1 MAKDQYIQ
9 RLKTVPLFA
18 SLSKK
23 ELNLLLGQADH
34 LRYPATLPGR
44 PRGTRWAR
52 SSGWSST
59 ASSRCNAVA
68 AQVATLG
75 PGDYFGELSVID
87 SSPRDATVIA
97 TTPVELLVI
106 GRRRFWATVQGSP
119 TLMRKLM
126 IGLANRL
133 HEADRR
139 ESALRGGD
147 RRLGGRP
154 PEGRVLGRRG

>member
-23 ELNLLLGQADH
+23 ELDLLLSQADH
-34 LRYPATLPGR
+34 LRYPARFRVVREGAVGEELWLVVDGELGVQRGGR
-44 PRGTRWAR
+44 E
-52 SSGWSST
+52 
-59 ASSRCNAVA
+59 
-68 AQVATLG
+68 VATLG

-87 SSPRDATVIA
+87 SAPRDATVIA
-97 TTPVELLVI
+97 KTPVELLVI

-126 IGLANRL
+126 IGLAKRL

-139 ESALRGGD
+139 DAGIGGD
-147 RRLGGRP
+147 EASLNHVDVRKDVAAQRT
-154 PEGRVLGRRG
+154 

>member
-1 MAKDQYIQ
+1 MAKDHYIQ
-9 RLKTVPLFA
+9 RLKTVPLFS

-23 ELNLLLGQADH
+23 ELNLLLGQADN
-34 LRYPATLPGR
+34 LRYP
-44 PRGTRWAR
+44 PRFRVVQEGTQGEELWLVVD
-52 SSGWSST
+52 GEL
-59 ASSRCNAVA
+59 AVHRGGH
-68 AQVATLG
+68 QVASLG

-87 SSPRDATVIA
+87 SSPRDATVIS

-106 GRRRFWATVQGSP
+106 GRRRFWATIQGSP

-139 ESALRGGD
+139 ETASN
-147 RRLGGRP
+147 
-154 PEGRVLGRRG
+154 GRVATTGSASVRQKASSTRG